1 MDYVDIR
8 SGPIY
13 MVTGSRSQT
22 GKKEN
27 GEDIA
32 LYTLSAMSCFS
43 VSSLPRLI
51 PFFSSFFL
59 GEKQAH
65 C

>member
-8 SGPIY
+8 RGPIY

-22 GKKEN
+22 GKTGKKEN

-32 LYTLSAMSCFS
+32 LYTVYHEL
-43 VSSLPRLI
+43 LPCVN
-51 PFFSSFFL
+51 ST
-59 GEKQAH
+59 
-65 C
+65 

>member
-22 GKKEN
+22 GKTGKKEN
-27 GEDIA
+27 GEDSIIHPV
-32 LYTLSAMSCFS
+32 YHE
-43 VSSLPRLI
+43 SLPCVK
-51 PFFSSFFL
+51 ST
-59 GEKQAH
+59 
-65 C
+65 